1 MAATLKADRM
11 SRSTA
16 SGRSDGGPA
25 AGAAKSGFFGHSE
38 LSRVLAT
45 FRREFLL
52 ILLFSAIANAL
63 MLMPTIYML
72 HIFDRVL
79 VSRSELTLLF
89 VSLITLFLYG
99 TMAIAD
105 WSRSRVLVRAG
116 VRIDEA
122 LGSRVYNAAF
132 DASLSRSGATA
143 ERAFSDLGELR
154 QFMAGNG
161 AIAFFDAPW
170 VPIYIFV
177 LFLLHPFL
185 GWFAIAIAILQALVA
200 WFGHQRLV
208 VPARQVSEAQGQ
220 VSAWLHS
227 KLRNAEA
234 VEAMGMFGNL
244 QQRWAGLQHA
254 QTLRNENLQQRVQRI
269 TAFSKWLRYVQQSLG
284 LAAGALL
291 VVQGEMSAGA
301 MIAANA
307 LTSRALTPIDQV
319 VSTWRG
325 FLGARLAFRRL
336 EALLEKHP
344 VRDPALS
351 RMPPEG
357 EVTLRNVHA
366 TAEGRPTPILN
377 DVSLQADKGT
387 VTVIL
392 GPSGSGKST
401 LARVLVGIWPQVYG
415 EVLLDGRPIATWDRA
430 ELGTWLGYLPQDIE
444 LFDGTIA
451 ENISRFTR
459 VDSTKVIAAARA
471 TGLHEM
477 ILRMPQ
483 GYETPIGD
491 GGHMLSGG
499 QRQRLALARAMYGSP
514 RIVVL
519 DEPNANLDDAG
530 EAALLQSI
538 RAMKEAG
545 TTVFLITHRAGVL
558 QMADQV
564 LVLRQG
570 RIHLSGSRDEVLAR
584 LQGGTPSAA
593 ATGGAQIPSSG
604 AAG

>member
-1 MAATLKADRM
+1 MTAGVKMDLAD
-11 SRSTA
+11 SS
-16 SGRSDGGPA
+16 SVPA
-25 AGAAKSGFFGHSE
+25 AAARTGFFARSE

-45 FRREFLL
+45 FQREFML

-63 MLMPTIYML
+63 MLVPTIYML
-72 HIFDRVL
+72 HVFDRVL

-99 TMAIAD
+99 TMAVAD

-132 DASLSRSGATA
+132 DASLSRSGSMA
-143 ERAFSDLGELR
+143 ERAFADLSELR

-185 GWFAIAIAILQALVA
+185 GWFAIAIALLQALVA
-200 WFGHQRLV
+200 WFGHRRLV
-208 VPARQVSEAQGQ
+208 TPARQTSEAQGE
-220 VSAWLHS
+220 VNAWLHS

-234 VEAMGMFGNL
+234 VEAMGMFDHL
-244 QQRWAGLQHA
+244 RRRWARLQGE
-254 QTLRNENLQQRVQRI
+254 QTARNDTLQQRVQRI

-291 VVQGEMSAGA
+291 VVHGEMSAGA

-319 VSTWRG
+319 VGSWRG
-325 FLGARLAFRRL
+325 FLSARLAFRRL
-336 EALLEKHP
+336 EALLERHP

-357 EVTLRNVHA
+357 EVTLRGVQA
-366 TAEGRPTPILN
+366 LVDGRAAPILR
-377 DVSLQADKGT
+377 DVSLQAEAGS

-401 LARVLVGIWPQVYG
+401 LARVLVGIWPQVQG
-415 EVLLDGRPIATWDRA
+415 EVLLDGRPIDTWDRA
-430 ELGTWLGYLPQDIE
+430 ELGRWLGYLPQDIE

-451 ENISRFTR
+451 ENIARFTEI
-459 VDSTKVIAAARA
+459 DSTRVIAAARA

-483 GYETPIGD
+483 GYETPVGE
-491 GGHMLSGG
+491 GGGLLSGG
-499 QRQRLALARAMYGSP
+499 QRQRLALARAMYGNP

-530 EAALLQSI
+530 EAALLQAV
-538 RAMKEAG
+538 REMKAAG
-545 TTVFLITHRAGVL
+545 ATVFLITHRAGVL
-558 QMADQV
+558 QLADQV
-564 LVLRQG
+564 IVLRQG
-570 RIHLSGSRDEVLAR
+570 EIQVSGSRDDVLAR
-584 LQGGTPSAA
+584 MQGTATPAD
-593 ATGGAQIPSSG
+593 G
-604 AAG
+604 AAGTRSPPTSSAAG